1 MIAKL
6 LTTVALVT
14 ALTLPT
20 AAQERPTS
28 RPSQA
33 ADAAPQELVIQV
45 APSTVKDSI
54 DRAVKHLRSTL
65 QEDGSYDG
73 SIVAT
78 SQVLIALAECPRKYR
93 VIDGPFITRAVTYLE
108 SQRGPTGL
116 IVDPRISANETR
128 IRSTLL
134 AAKALAAVE
143 TRGYVQGDDA
153 KLRALVEAAK
163 NVDAATAARV
173 QDALLPAPKVL
184 ESMALVQLLATQGE
198 DGNFGQARPAGT
210 AHSIRNLTA
219 TWTALRA
226 KEVKSA
232 AEVAPLPTFEPGDRT
247 AALAAMQRGVRF
259 LVTEGQIAPGRWGSG
274 EHADPGITAM
284 VLSGLLTLPEPRDE
298 ATTKAIDEGLA
309 WLLSLQKPDGSIH
322 AGQLQNY
329 VTSASVLAL
338 AQADA
343 ERYAGPIGRARA
355 FLTELQADEGE
366 GYTPD
371 DKFYGGVGYGG
382 DLRPDL
388 SNLHMALEALSAAGA
403 DGDDPAMKKALK
415 FLERTQNRKE
425 SNDISLDDGGD
436 EGLIQSGDD
445 GGAAYM
451 PGDSKAGFEVLADGT
466 RVPRSYGSMT
476 FALLKGFLLAGLEKD
491 DPRVAAAHG
500 WLQRN
505 YTLDK
510 NPGFEASADP
520 GAAYQG
526 LFYYFLALARA
537 LELYDEPHLTDGAGV
552 VHNWRGELAGR
563 LVSMQLGD
571 GSWVNSNSPRWYE
584 GNPTL
589 ATAYALCCLGAVIE

>member
-6 LTTVALVT
+6 LTTAALL
-14 ALTLPT
+14 AGLTLPT
-20 AAQERPTS
+20 AAQERPET
-28 RPSQA
+28 RPTQA
-33 ADAAPQELVIQV
+33 APAPQELVIQV

-54 DRAVKHLRSTL
+54 DRAVKHLRTTL

-73 SIVAT
+73 SVRTT

-93 VIDGPFITRAVTYLE
+93 VIDGPFVTRAVAYLE
-108 SQRGPTGL
+108 SQSGPTGL
-116 IVDPRISANETR
+116 IVDPRVSANETR

-143 TRGYVQGDDA
+143 TRGYIEGDDA
-153 KLRALVEAAK
+153 KYLALLKAART
-163 NVDAATAARV
+163 VDAATVARV
-173 QDALLPAPKVL
+173 QDSLQPMPEVLEGVALL
-184 ESMALVQLLATQGE
+184 QLLATQGE
-198 DGNFGQARPAGT
+198 DGNYGQARPGGT

-226 KEVKSA
+226 KEVKA
-232 AEVAPLPTFEPGDRT
+232 AADVAPLPTFELGDRT
-247 AALAAMQRGVRF
+247 AALTAMTRGARY
-259 LVTEGQIAPGRWGSG
+259 LVSEGQIAPGRWGAG

-309 WLLSLQKPDGSIH
+309 WLLSLQKADGSIH

-338 AQADA
+338 AQADS
-343 ERYAGPIGRARA
+343 ERYAGQIGRARA

-388 SNLHMALEALSAAGA
+388 SNLHMALEALAAAGA
-403 DGDDPAMKKALK
+403 DGEDPAMQKALK

-425 SNDISLDDGGD
+425 SNDVSVDEGGD

-451 PGDSKAGFEVLADGT
+451 PGSSKAGFEVLADGT

-476 FALLKGFLLAGLEKD
+476 FALLKGFLLAGLDKD

-537 LELYDEPHLTDGAGV
+537 LELYDEEYLTDGNGV
-552 VHNWRGELAGR
+552 VRNWRGELAGR

-589 ATAYALCCLGAVIE
+589 ATAYALCCLGAVVE